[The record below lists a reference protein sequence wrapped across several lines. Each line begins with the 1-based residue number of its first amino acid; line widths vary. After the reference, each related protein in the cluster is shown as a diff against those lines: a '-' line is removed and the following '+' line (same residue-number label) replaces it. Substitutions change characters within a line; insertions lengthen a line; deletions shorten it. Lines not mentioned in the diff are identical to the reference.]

1 MRNDHQIDN
10 LVGRST
16 VRESKGGGIK
26 NMKGILKQLQENAH
40 SEATWAFLDDLC
52 MEDQHKIIFYHLE
65 EILIEQV

>member
-1 MRNDHQIDN
+1 
-10 LVGRST
+10 
-16 VRESKGGGIK
+16 
-26 NMKGILKQLQENAH
+26 MKGILKQFQENAH